1 MRFRFDNVHNNKECF
16 FYIFLD
22 LTCEDGRQGIIL
34 QEKIHASDWEKNYLI
49 ILFLLCIVETFL
61 FFDFMRKK
69 PLSSI
74 YHQAFVEIKTRHFC
88 DRKKSVCISVK
99 DADKTLFSS
108 CTIIYIKNPWNLIFF
123 HHFTSFCQDFNY
135 YNYFYN
141 KKEMA
146 AKKRDLLRGLDQD
159 HFLMIK
165 VWFWLVNL
173 ILHFLFYVMTSKRSQ
188 TPSLSSKLK
197 Q

>member
-22 LTCEDGRQGIIL
+22 LTCEDGRQGIIF
-34 QEKIHASDWEKNYLI
+34 QEKIHASDLGKKLYLNLI

-108 CTIIYIKNPWNLIFF
+108 CTTHYLYI
-123 HHFTSFCQDFNY
+123 
-135 YNYFYN
+135 
-141 KKEMA
+141 
-146 AKKRDLLRGLDQD
+146 
-159 HFLMIK
+159 
-165 VWFWLVNL
+165 
-173 ILHFLFYVMTSKRSQ
+173 
-188 TPSLSSKLK
+188 
-197 Q
+197 